1 MGELLIEYCYIDDDK
16 SRLNFLKLKL
26 FKALCNRT

>member
-1 MGELLIEYCYIDDDK
+1 MDELLIEYCYKNDDK

-26 FKALCNRT
+26 FKALVNPT